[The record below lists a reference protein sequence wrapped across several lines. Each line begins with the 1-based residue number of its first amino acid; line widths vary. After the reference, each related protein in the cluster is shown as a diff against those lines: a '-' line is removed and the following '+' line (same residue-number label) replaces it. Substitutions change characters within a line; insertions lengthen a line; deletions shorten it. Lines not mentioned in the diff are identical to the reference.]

1 VSEIGAIF
9 TTPGHKALITYLTV
23 GYPSVDATLEI
34 VPLLASS
41 GCDLV
46 ELGIPFSDPLADGAT
61 IQRASYQALKQGV
74 TPKLCLEVA
83 SKLRTKVDIPL
94 VFMTY
99 FNPVLNYGLDAFC
112 RDCTAAGVSGMIIP
126 DLPPEEGLELERISL
141 KYDLDLIYLLAPTS
155 TDERIDMVA
164 ARSRGFIYL
173 VSMTGVTGS
182 RDKLPQ
188 GLESF
193 VSRVRQRT
201 SLPLCVGFGIS
212 NAEQAQ
218 RVAKIADGV
227 IVGSRLIQL
236 LEEEDAPSKVRSF
249 VRSLRDAL
257 NNQVK
262 NNSESRSTKRRPIM

>member
-1 VSEIGAIF
+1 MSEIGAIF
-9 TTPGHKALITYLTV
+9 NRSGHKALITYLTV
-23 GYPSVDATLEI
+23 GYPSIKTTLEI
-34 VPLLASS
+34 VPTIASS

-46 ELGIPFSDPLADGAT
+46 ELGIPFSDPLADGTT
-61 IQRASYQALKQGV
+61 IQKASYQALKQGV
-74 TPKLCLEVA
+74 TPELCLQVA
-83 SKLRTKVDIPL
+83 SRLRTKTDMPL

-99 FNPVLNYGLDAFC
+99 FNPVLSYGLNAFC
-112 RDCTAAGVSGMIIP
+112 RDCAEAGISGLIIP
-126 DLPPEEGLELERISL
+126 DLPPEEGTELESASL
-141 KYDLDLIYLLAPTS
+141 KHGLDLIYLLAPTS
-155 TDERIDMVA
+155 TGERIDIVA

-212 NAEQAQ
+212 NAAQAR
-218 RVAKIADGV
+218 RVAKVADGV

-236 LEEEDAPSKVRSF
+236 LEEDDAPSKVRSF

-257 NNQVK
+257 SNHVK
-262 NNSESRSTKRRPIM
+262 NNTSS